1 MRTLTRIQVDDN
13 SLYIPSRPSTNIDIG
28 SPGAI
33 SLVFQALLPFLLFS
47 RPSQSPSEP
56 LNDDDPPSPIHL
68 TIKGGTN
75 VSFSPS
81 VDYLKQV
88 LVPTLTLIDI
98 PPIDIKLH
106 SRGWTTGTNEIGAI
120 TFVVQPFAPGTTLPA
135 FSRTDRGEITSVNA
149 TVLAPRQAERDF
161 QREIRAAL
169 SQTLPDVPVDVTF
182 ELSGHPKRLYLLL
195 VVTTSTGCKLGRD
208 WLYDR
213 RITSLSAAVAQMV
226 TKVVDELNQ
235 EVKSGAAV
243 DEYMSDQLV
252 VFQALASGS
261 SVVNTGEDESGD
273 RREGSL
279 HAQTAWWVVQ
289 KLLGVDIGANGKCQG
304 VGFVVRK
311 TINSTSQNS
320 ANEIDGLEKE
330 MDKLDIKKVNV

>member
-1 MRTLTRIQVDDN
+1 VRTLTQTQVEDN
-13 SLYIPSRPSTNIDIG
+13 SLYLSSQPSTNIDIG

-47 RPSQSPSEP
+47 RLSQSSSEP
-56 LNDDDPPSPIHL
+56 PNDDHQPSPIHL

-88 LVPTLTLIDI
+88 LVPTLTLIGI

-120 TFVVQPFAPGTTLPA
+120 TFSVQPFAPGTTLPA
-135 FSRTDRGEITSVNA
+135 FRRTHRGDISSVHA

-161 QREIRAAL
+161 QREVRAAL
-169 SQTLPDVPVDVTF
+169 SQTLPDVPVEVTF

-195 VVTTSTGCKLGRD
+195 VATTSTGCKLGRD

-213 RITSLSAAVAQMV
+213 RITSLSAAAAQMV
-226 TKVVDELNQ
+226 AKVVEELDR
-235 EVKSGAAV
+235 EVKSGAAA
-243 DEYMSDQLV
+243 DEHMSDQLV

-261 SVVNTGEDESGD
+261 SVVNNGKDENGD
-273 RREGSL
+273 RKEDSL

-289 KLLGVDIGANGKCQG
+289 RLLGVDIGAEGECQG
-304 VGFVVRK
+304 VGFVAGKR
-311 TINSTSQNS
+311 INSTSQNS
-320 ANEIDGLEKE
+320 GSEIDGLEKE
-330 MDKLDIKKVNV
+330 MDKLDVK